1 MVAVSVPPC
10 HRTLSSLDERLSM
23 CRANNLAN
31 INAIVAKYRGANV
44 TQLWAQLAIKFLGVK
59 AFLITWFILVHLD
72 SYLFFPR
79 YNVPPIDG
87 VELLSRT
94 LYQSSP
100 FEYSQ
105 KELRTELEDTLAEAP
120 EVDGVGKYTLVTLGF
135 LKIVVY
141 TVIPEADENYFN
153 PSSIFMSSFWCLF
166 SEVVRILSMPTC
178 HLCHQVRREVL
189 AKGLTPSRT
198 ELLGRALTRGAKDLS
213 GFRKKAL
220 RFCDE
225 MYELVEVHVIV
236 VACKKRERNINFR
249 FMICLKAFGTFFCSC
264 SVIFTWFDVWFVSS
278 II

>member
-1 MVAVSVPPC
+1 MF
-10 HRTLSSLDERLSM
+10 HLSM
-23 CRANNLAN
+23 VWNCYPELC
-31 INAIVAKYRGANV
+31 
-44 TQLWAQLAIKFLGVK
+44 IK
-59 AFLITWFILVHLD
+59 A
-72 SYLFFPR
+72 
-79 YNVPPIDG
+79 
-87 VELLSRT
+87 LLSNTVRKSCG
-94 LYQSSP
+94 QNWKIP
-100 FEYSQ
+100 SQ
-105 KELRTELEDTLAEAP
+105 RHRKWMVLGNIPWLP
-120 EVDGVGKYTLVTLGF
+120 WGF

-225 MYELVEVHVIV
+225 VYELVEVDVIV

-249 FMICLKAFGTFFCSC
+249 FMICLNAFGTFFCSC